1 MKIMPTMV
9 MPKKAINSSF
19 FINLASIKP
28 EGIERV
34 VEAVINARAVPIG
47 TPLLI
52 KASTTGTT
60 PIELVYRGVP
70 SRTDVGT
77 THQALLDK

>member
-1 MKIMPTMV
+1 MMPIMV

-19 FINLASIKP
+19 FINLANIKP

-34 VEAVINARAVPIG
+34 VEAVIKASAAPIG

-60 PIELVYRGVP
+60 PIELV
-70 SRTDVGT
+70 
-77 THQALLDK
+77 